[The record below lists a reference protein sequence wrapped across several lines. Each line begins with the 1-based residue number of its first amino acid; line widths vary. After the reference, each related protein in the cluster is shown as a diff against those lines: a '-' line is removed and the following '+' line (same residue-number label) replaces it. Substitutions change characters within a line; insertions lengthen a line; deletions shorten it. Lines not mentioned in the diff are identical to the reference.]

1 MRIAVLG
8 TGGVGR
14 AIAGALAA
22 LGHDVEIGTRD
33 PEALAARTEADGM
46 GNPPFSAWHADHAN
60 IPVRAFAGVGE
71 GADLLVN
78 ATLGTGSIAALEA
91 VGAER
96 LTGITILDL
105 SNPLDFSHGFPPSLF
120 VSNTDSLA
128 EQIQAT
134 FPEARV
140 VKSLNTVTA
149 AVMVDPMALAG
160 GAHSMFVCGNDDA
173 AKTEVT
179 GLLRELGWRHIVD
192 LGDLSAARA
201 LEMYVPLWLRLFQ
214 ATGTPMVN
222 VSVVS

>member
-14 AIAGALAA
+14 TIAGALVA

-33 PEALAARTEADGM
+33 PEALAARTEPDGM
-46 GNPPFSAWHADHAN
+46 GNPPFSVWHADHAD
-60 IPVRAFAGVGE
+60 IVVRAFGGCGQGV
-71 GADLLVN
+71 DLFVN

-96 LTGITILDL
+96 LAGRTILDI
-105 SNPLDFSHGFPPSLF
+105 SNPLDFSKGFPPSLF

-128 EQIQAT
+128 EQIQAAV
-134 FPEARV
+134 PGARV

-149 AVMVDPMALAG
+149 ALMVDPLALADG
-160 GAHSMFVCGNDDA
+160 EHTMFVCGNDDG
-173 AKTEVT
+173 AKEEVT

>member
-14 AIAGALAA
+14 TIAGALAT

-33 PEALAARTEADGM
+33 PEVLAARTEPDGM
-46 GNPPFSAWHADHAN
+46 GNPPFSVWHADHAG
-60 IPVRAFAGVGE
+60 IVVRAFGGLGE
-71 GADLLVN
+71 GVDLFVN
-78 ATLGTGSIAALEA
+78 ATMGTGSIAALEA

-96 LTGITILDL
+96 LAGRTILDI
-105 SNPLDFSHGFPPSLF
+105 SNPLDFSKGFPPSLF

-128 EQIQAT
+128 EQIQAAV
-134 FPEARV
+134 PGARV

-149 AVMVDPMALAG
+149 ALMVDPLALADG
-160 GAHSMFVCGNDDA
+160 EHTMFVCGNDDG
-173 AKTEVT
+173 AKEEVT